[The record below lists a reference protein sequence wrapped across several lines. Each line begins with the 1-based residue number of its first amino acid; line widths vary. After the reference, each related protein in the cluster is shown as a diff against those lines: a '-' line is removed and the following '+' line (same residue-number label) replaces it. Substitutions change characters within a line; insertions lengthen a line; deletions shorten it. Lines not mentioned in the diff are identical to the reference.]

1 MTDLRKVLA
10 LNMKLYR
17 KNLGISQAKLAEKA
31 NITDNYIALIE
42 TGKRFPSVNMLER
55 IAEVLQKDTLDLF
68 SLKHDDPQKK
78 GALKTKILAD
88 IEAILTIRLNENAP
102 P

>member
-10 LNMKLYR
+10 LNLKFYR
-17 KNLGISQAKLAEKA
+17 KKLGISQAKLAEKA

-42 TGKRFPSVNMLER
+42 TGKRFPSVTMLER

-68 SLKHDDPQKK
+68 SLRRDDLPNK
-78 GALKTKILAD
+78 GILKTKILAD
-88 IEAILTIRLNENAP
+88 IEAILTVRLNETES
-102 P
+102 